1 MIRICSDKDEEVLLR
16 FLKRDSML
24 HTYIIADM
32 ERYRFDKPYQKIY
45 MMENKNF
52 CEGVFLEYY
61 NNLIFSKVERD
72 IEPEEIIKY
81 ILPEITNIM
90 GELKVVKK
98 VANYLGLSGSMTTNN
113 LYAQKKPAKQ
123 YYGGLPNVR
132 IAGLRDVDAI
142 YDFLMSFPEFTEIY
156 AQKEMIENRIE
167 KGEGIH
173 VLLEKDGKI
182 VAHGNS
188 AASTDETCFLGGIC
202 VLPGERKKGYAMAVV
217 QMLCNEIHKQNRIP
231 CVFAP
236 EEKEYTIFQRLGFEK
251 CGKWG
256 TIQMK
261 GDNR

>member
-16 FLKRDSML
+16 FLKKDFML

-32 ERYRFDKPYQKIY
+32 ERYGFDEPYQTIY
-45 MMENKNF
+45 MVENENF
-52 CEGVFLEYY
+52 CDGVFLKYY
-61 NNLIFSKVERD
+61 NNLIFSKIKGN
-72 IEPEEIIKY
+72 IEPEEISKY

-90 GELKVVKK
+90 GELEVVRK
-98 VANYLGLSGSMTTNN
+98 VANYLGVSENMRANN
-113 LYAQKKPAKQ
+113 LYAQKKEAKQ
-123 YYGGLPNVR
+123 YNVPEVR
-132 IAGLRDVDAI
+132 IAGMQDIDAI

-156 AQKEMIENRIE
+156 AKKEMIKNRIE

-173 VLLEKDGKI
+173 VVLEKDGKI

-202 VLPGERKKGYAMAVV
+202 VAPGERKKGYAMAIV

-231 CVFAP
+231 CVFVL